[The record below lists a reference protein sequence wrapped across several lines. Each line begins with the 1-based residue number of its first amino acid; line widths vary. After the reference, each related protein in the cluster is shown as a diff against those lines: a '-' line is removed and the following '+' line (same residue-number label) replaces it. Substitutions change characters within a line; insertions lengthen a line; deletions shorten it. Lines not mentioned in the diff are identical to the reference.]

1 MKNWEFVVVVM
12 EAPIDCGSSRYGRVG
27 LRFGGPKY
35 GVVAI
40 ESSGGIVEG
49 LLSWSS

>member
-1 MKNWEFVVVVM
+1 VVVVM
-12 EAPIDCGSSRYGRVG
+12 EVSIDCGSSRYGRVG
-27 LRFGGPKY
+27 LRFGGPGPKY

-49 LLSWSS
+49 LLSWRS